1 VCALGSHFIYT
12 RFTHFF
18 HVYAIRSAQWEGTKL
33 ELVDF
38 RNKCFL
44 VRNWDALLEQ
54 LEGHLVKQ
62 YINGGGGGSGGSGGG
77 GGGGGSGGGTAL
89 TAGGDAMLPNGNEL
103 GGLAT
108 VDEKEEDLPFVPTNA
123 GVLPMA
129 EPEPNEV

>member
-1 VCALGSHFIYT
+1 LPAYGNVWAYV
-12 RFTHFF
+12 R
-18 HVYAIRSAQWEGTKL
+18 HVEREG
-33 ELVDF
+33 E
-38 RNKCFL
+38 
-44 VRNWDALLEQ
+44 
-54 LEGHLVKQ
+54 
-62 YINGGGGGSGGSGGG
+62 GGG
-77 GGGGGSGGGTAL
+77 GGGGGGGGDGGGGGGGGGGGTAL